1 MVSGGQLTIL
11 FGCFIIEYRESYQK
25 TRSQSVFGNN
35 DSDTYPR
42 EKQHRTKLFERQGM
56 IILEQRK
63 IIGTC
68 AVSVSFLSLVW
79 FLW

>member
-42 EKQHRTKLFERQGM
+42 EKQHRTKLF
-56 IILEQRK
+56 
-63 IIGTC
+63 
-68 AVSVSFLSLVW
+68 
-79 FLW
+79 